1 MKNMYTIS
9 KKNSSPIFKK
19 FKTYSA
25 AEIIA
30 AGGTTAFGKLTGFDY
45 KKLYNID
52 GEAISDVDLR
62 IALKD
67 LERK

>member
-1 MKNMYTIS
+1 MYTIA
-9 KKNSSPIFKK
+9 KKNRQPLFKK

-30 AGGTTAFGKLTGFDY
+30 AGGSTAFGKLTGFDY
-45 KKLYNID
+45 KKLYNLG
-52 GEAISDVDLR
+52 GEPLTDEDLQA
-62 IALKD
+62 ALKD

>member
-1 MKNMYTIS
+1 MKP
-9 KKNSSPIFKK
+9 KELKERPPLFKK

-30 AGGTTAFGKLTGFDY
+30 AGGATEFAKLTGHDP
-45 KKLYNID
+45 KKLYHLE
-52 GEAISDVDLR
+52 GEPISQEEFEA
-62 IALKD
+62 ALKE

>member
-1 MKNMYTIS
+1 MITPTKNLR
-9 KKNSSPIFKK
+9 PPLFKK

-30 AGGTTAFGKLTGFDY
+30 AGGTTAFARMTGHDP
-45 KKLYNID
+45 KKLYNLP
-52 GEAISDVDLR
+52 GEPLSEEEFEA
-62 IALKD
+62 ALKD

>member
-1 MKNMYTIS
+1 MKVAAKMNR
-9 KKNSSPIFKK
+9 PFFKK

-30 AGGTTAFGKLTGFDY
+30 AGGTTAFGKLTGFDP
-45 KKLYNID
+45 KKLYHLE
-52 GEAISDVDLR
+52 GEPLTDEDLQN
-62 IALKD
+62 ALKD

>member
-1 MKNMYTIS
+1 MKPNEL
-9 KKNSSPIFKK
+9 KGRPPLFKK

-30 AGGTTAFGKLTGFDY
+30 AGGATEFSKLTGHDP
-45 KKLYNID
+45 KRMYNLG
-52 GEAISDVDLR
+52 GEALSEEEFEA
-62 IALKD
+62 ALKD